1 MITINQDR
9 YSKWIFDGIKHAT
22 RKEQPLILS
31 FVQKIKS
38 LDPLQF
44 FKNASALFFGQRMFW
59 SDSAGEMSIVGV
71 GHTYVIEAEKTR
83 PFQSVKEKWATLLE
97 QVLLNNDSEN
107 KGIGTGPLL
116 LGGFSF
122 DPYKSKS
129 SLWQEFKEGILF
141 LPTFMLTQIKGESW
155 LTINLQ
161 VTKEGHPE
169 FLAKKLGNELNILLQ
184 ENENLNNEGDQV
196 TQPMI
201 QEVDPETWL
210 NSVRK
215 VTKHIQQGDLEKVV
229 LARELQLQT
238 TKPIFAEHVLI
249 RLREQQPDSYLFAIE
264 NGEKC
269 FLGASPER
277 LVKKAGD
284 KLLTTCLAGTICRGK
299 TIEQDV
305 ELGQQL
311 LHDRKNRYE
320 HDLVVQMI
328 RSVMEE
334 GCSKVVTP
342 SEPILYKL
350 KDVQHLYTPIVGYSD
365 STSILDMVERLHP
378 TPALGGYPRSQAME
392 LIRKEEI
399 LDRGW
404 YGAPIGWFDRE
415 GNGEFAVAIR
425 SGMIH
430 GRFASLFAGCGIVQ
444 DSIAESEYEET
455 MIKFRPMLKAI
466 GGKINE
472 Q

>member
-1 MITINQDR
+1 MITTNKNI
-9 YSKWIFDGIKHAT
+9 YPKWIYDGIKNSQQTGRAFIISYV
-22 RKEQPLILS
+22 K
-31 FVQKIKS
+31 KIEPI
-38 LDPLQF
+38 DPLHF
-44 FKNASALFFGQRMFW
+44 FRNGAELFFGQRLFW
-59 SDSAGEMSIVGV
+59 SDPSGEMSIVGV
-71 GHTYVIEAEKTR
+71 GNIYVIEAEKEMR
-83 PFQSVKEKWATLLE
+83 FQTVKEKWTKLLD
-97 QVLLNNDSEN
+97 QIILNDESE
-107 KGIGTGPLL
+107 GSVIGTGPLL

-122 DPYKSKS
+122 DPYKPKS
-129 SLWQEFKEGILF
+129 SLWQEFKDGMMF
-141 LPTFMLTQIKGESW
+141 LPAFMLTHLRGDSW

-161 VTKEGHPE
+161 VAENDDPE
-169 FLAKKLGNELNILLQ
+169 QTAMKLENELNTLLK
-184 ENENLNNEGDQV
+184 EKEESLDCEKDQSYK
-196 TQPMI
+196 TMI
-201 QEVDPETWL
+201 QEVEPESWIH
-210 NSVRK
+210 SVRK
-215 VTKHIQQGDLEKVV
+215 ATHQIQQGRLEKVV
-229 LARELQLQT
+229 LARELQLQAT
-238 TKPIFAEHVLI
+238 DTILAEDILY
-249 RLREQQPDSYLFAIE
+249 RLREQQPASYIFAIE

-269 FLGASPER
+269 FIGASPER
-277 LVKKAGD
+277 LVKKEGNQ
-284 KLLTTCLAGTICRGK
+284 LLTTCLAGTIRRGK

-328 RSVMEE
+328 RSAMEE

-378 TPALGGYPRSQAME
+378 TPALGGYPREQAME

-404 YGAPIGWFDRE
+404 YGAPVGWLDRQ
-415 GNGEFAVAIR
+415 GNGEFVVAIR
-425 SGMIH
+425 SGMIYH
-430 GRFASLFAGCGIVQ
+430 HLASLFAGCGIVE

-455 MIKFRPMLKAI
+455 MIKFKPMLTAI

-472 Q
+472 